1 MKRVDLFVN
10 ERELNRVIKAI
21 RKAGAPGY
29 SISRHVTGMGPSG
42 GEISEAM
49 DFSSFG
55 ANAHVMVFCE
65 EGVVTALSREIRPLL
80 ARYGGVAFLSDAEW
94 L

>member
-1 MKRVDLFVN
+1 MKRIDLFLS
-10 ERELNRVIKAI
+10 EREVDKVCKAL

-29 SISRHVTGMGPSG
+29 SVMRHVTGMGVG

-55 ANAHVMVFCE
+55 ANAHLIVFCE
-65 EGVVTALSREIRPLL
+65 AELVTEIRAGLKPLFQ
-80 ARYGGVAFLSDAEW
+80 RYGGVGFLSDAEPF
-94 L
+94 

>member
-1 MKRVDLFVN
+1 MKRIDIFLN
-10 ERELNRVIKAI
+10 EREVARVCKAI

-29 SISRHVTGMGPSG
+29 SVMRHVTGMGLG

-49 DFSSFG
+49 DFSGLG
-55 ANAHVMVFCE
+55 ANAHVIVFCE
-65 EGVVTALSREIRPLL
+65 LAMVDSLRDAVNPLL
-80 ARYGGVAFLSDAEW
+80 KLYGGVAFVSAAER